1 MGAFTFT
8 EDKMT
13 CSIDEFMQ
21 YIDEEDIKF
30 IRLLFCDIYG
40 TPKNISVMPCDI
52 KRAFDSGIGINP
64 MGIPGF
70 GHEASSDIYLHPEAD
85 TAALLPW
92 RPDQGRVVRLFCD
105 IKYQD
110 GTPFASDTRNL
121 LRQAVE
127 KAESRG
133 VTFTFG
139 TRIEFYLFKTDEE
152 GEPTMTPFD
161 KAGYMDIAPLDKG
174 ENVRREICLTLE
186 RMGITPFNSHHEAGP
201 GQNEIDFV
209 SADPIKAADDT
220 LTYISVVKTIAA
232 RNGLY
237 ADFSPK
243 PLSGLPGNGFHVNV
257 GASRN
262 GDKSVITSAIEGI
275 LQKIYDLTI
284 FMNRCEASYQRIGK
298 GDAPRFI
305 TWSGG
310 NYGQLLRVPQSAGH
324 HYAQLRSPDAFS
336 NPYLIFALL
345 IEAGLYGIE
354 NNLELRSPVNLDLR
368 EAAAR
373 PGEYEMLPRTIDEAK
388 EAAKN
393 SEFIRDILP
402 GSIISAYCD

>member
-1 MGAFTFT
+1 
-8 EDKMT
+8 MT
-13 CSIDEFMQ
+13 CTIDEFMQ

-30 IRLLFCDIYG
+30 IRLMFCDVYG
-40 TPKNISVMPCDI
+40 TPKNISVMPSDI
-52 KRAFDSGIGINP
+52 RRAFESGIGFNP

-70 GHEASSDIYLHPEAD
+70 GKETRSDVYLHPEAD

-105 IKYQD
+105 LKNED
-110 GTPFASDTRNL
+110 GTTFAADSRSI
-121 LRQAVE
+121 LRDAV
-127 KAESRG
+127 KAAEDQG

-139 TRIEFYLFKTDEE
+139 TRIEFYLFKTDED
-152 GEPTMTPFD
+152 GEPTKVPFD

-174 ENVRREICLTLE
+174 ANVRREICLTLE

-209 SADPIKAADDT
+209 SAEPIKAADDT

-243 PLSGLPGNGFHVNV
+243 PLSGLPGNGFHVNFS
-257 GASRN
+257 ASKE
-262 GDKSVITSAIEGI
+262 GDKSVTAAAIEGI
-275 LQKIYDLTI
+275 LQKIYDMTI
-284 FMNRCEASYQRIGK
+284 FLNRCEDSYQRIGK

-305 TWSGG
+305 TWSGD
-310 NYGQLLRVPQSAGH
+310 NYGQLLRVPQNQGH

-336 NPYLIFALL
+336 NPYLIFAL
-345 IEAGLYGIE
+345 IIYAGLYGIK
-354 NNLELRSPVNLDLR
+354 NNLELRAPVNTDLR
-368 EAAAR
+368 DAACSKS
-373 PGEYEMLPRTIDEAK
+373 GEYKLLPRTIDEAK

-393 SEFIRDILP
+393 SDFIKDVMP
-402 GSIISAYCD
+402 ESIISAYCG

>member
-1 MGAFTFT
+1 MEAG
-8 EDKMT
+8 
-13 CSIDEFMQ
+13 
-21 YIDEEDIKF
+21 
-30 IRLLFCDIYG
+30 
-40 TPKNISVMPCDI
+40 
-52 KRAFDSGIGINP
+52 SGKSRKTVLR
-64 MGIPGF
+64 
-70 GHEASSDIYLHPEAD
+70 H
-85 TAALLPW
+85 
-92 RPDQGRVVRLFCD
+92 
-105 IKYQD
+105 KYQD
-110 GTPFASDTRNL
+110 GTPFASGYEKHL
-121 LRQAVE
+121 KKAVK
-127 KAESRG
+127 KAEKRG
-133 VTFTFG
+133 VKFTFG

-257 GASRN
+257 VREQERRQ
-262 GDKSVITSAIEGI
+262 SVITSVIEGYM
-275 LQKIYDLTI
+275 QKIYDITI
-284 FMNRCEASYQRIGK
+284 FMNRCEDSYQRIGK

-310 NYGQLLRVPQSAGH
+310 NYGQLLRVPRSSGH

-336 NPYLIFALL
+336 NPYLIFAFSSKQVFT
-345 IEAGLYGIE
+345 E
-354 NNLELRSPVNLDLR
+354 
-368 EAAAR
+368 
-373 PGEYEMLPRTIDEAK
+373 
-388 EAAKN
+388 
-393 SEFIRDILP
+393 
-402 GSIISAYCD
+402 

>member
-1 MGAFTFT
+1 MN
-8 EDKMT
+8 
-13 CSIDEFMQ
+13 CSVDEFMQ
-21 YIDEEDIKF
+21 YIEEEDIKF
-30 IRLLFCDIYG
+30 IRLLFSDIYG
-40 TPKNISVMPCDI
+40 NPKNISVMPNYI
-52 KRAFDSGIGINP
+52 ERAFKNGVGINP

-70 GHEASSDIYLHPEAD
+70 SAEARSDIYLHPHPE

-105 IKYQD
+105 LKYED
-110 GTPFASDTRNL
+110 GTTFAADTRNI
-121 LRQAVE
+121 LREAVL
-127 KAESRG
+127 KAQEEGIS
-133 VTFTFG
+133 FTFG
-139 TRIEFYLFKTDEE
+139 TRIEFYLFKTDED
-152 GEPTMTPFD
+152 GEPTKIPFD

-174 ENVRREICLTLE
+174 ANVRREICLTLE
-186 RMGITPFNSHHEAGP
+186 RMGIIPFNSHHEAGP

-257 GASRN
+257 SASKD
-262 GDKSVITSAIEGI
+262 GDTSVLPSAIEGI
-275 LQKIYDLTI
+275 LEKICDLTI
-284 FMNRCEASYQRIGK
+284 FMNRCEDSYQRIGK
-298 GDAPRFI
+298 GDAPRYI

-310 NYGQLLRVPQSAGH
+310 NYGQLLRIPQNSGH

-336 NPYLIFALL
+336 NPYLIFAL
-345 IEAGLYGIE
+345 IIYASLYGIRKG
-354 NNLELRSPVNLDLR
+354 LELRAPVNLDLS
-368 EAAAR
+368 AVTYSKNS
-373 PGEYEMLPRTIDEAK
+373 EYGILPRNIDEAK

-393 SEFIRDILP
+393 SEFVRECLP
-402 GSIISAYCD
+402 ESIISAYCD

>member
-1 MGAFTFT
+1 
-8 EDKMT
+8 MT

-30 IRLLFCDIYG
+30 IRLLFCDIFG

-52 KRAFDSGIGINP
+52 KRAFESGIGINP
-64 MGIPGF
+64 RGIPGF
-70 GHEASSDIYLHPEAD
+70 GIETGSDIFLHPEAD

-105 IKYQD
+105 INYEDK
-110 GTPFASDTRNL
+110 TPFAADSRNL
-121 LRQAVE
+121 LREAVK
-127 KAESRG
+127 KAESKG

-257 GASRN
+257 SASKN
-262 GDKSVITSAIEGI
+262 GESVIKSATEGI

-305 TWSGG
+305 TWSSG
-310 NYGQLLRVPQSAGH
+310 NYGQLVRASRNGGH
-324 HYAQLRSPDAFS
+324 PYAQLRSPDAFS

-354 NNLELRSPVNLDLR
+354 NDLKLRDAVDIDLR
-368 EAAAR
+368 E
-373 PGEYEMLPRTIDEAK
+373 PSSMKSGEYTLLPRTIDEAK
-388 EAAKN
+388 EAAKK
-393 SEFIRDILP
+393 SEFIKEVLP
-402 GSIISAYCD
+402 ESIISAYCD